1 MDKAKK
7 KAQTGVKIP
16 PIQPA
21 AQQPLLNQTFMQQR
35 FGNYNPG
42 PLPPRIPNIASTPP
56 SSTLSPYT
64 GLKNNSLQELL
75 INAATP
81 SEEGQRTIT
90 ADEFDGAGRYD
101 YFQPSSMGINNE
113 DVAAQYQGW
122 GSKMVNGVLKGGNL
136 ALTTFLQGTVGA
148 VNGLYQWANT
158 GKFSSFYDNEFNR
171 ALDETNKYLED
182 TLPNYYTNE
191 ELNANWYSPK
201 YWATGNFWWDGVVKN
216 LGFAAGA
223 YASGMAYASA
233 LRAIPL
239 TARLFSTGKAAE
251 TLRATERGLNA
262 TNRGAGVYGEVKA
275 LSDNFLN
282 QYNLLNPSGRA
293 VVAGL
298 ATQGEAG
305 IEALHNMNEFRDGLI
320 ADYKQTYG
328 LAPTGEE
335 LERINLAA
343 EGAGNSSFAMNTA
356 VLSASNYIMFPMI
369 GRSGFGR
376 DKAAL
381 NNLTRETNKMAYK
394 GGRLVPKVSKLHPLL
409 RTINKIRPYTFSVT
423 EASEEVFQYGAA
435 VASKDYYDKQYNNE
449 PTSWMESLEV
459 GLTDGVFS
467 DEGAKNALIGG
478 ISGRLMTIR
487 GLLRRNRQKAT
498 NTQRAVEEINNFQ
511 LSNFTQE
518 SMYAVNRAGVLI
530 EEMNQ
535 AAQNGDEFTYKQL
548 EKDFIINYLTPR
560 IKYGR
565 YDLVKQDIADA
576 KKLASTEE
584 GFAQLEAEGKVQKG
598 DSREAYIARMDRLET
613 IANNTNSLWQSLQLR
628 YGGITR
634 ENPVTGELEP
644 IYTPSVMDK
653 LIYTGVSTAS
663 LDMQIKS
670 LMSELSTQ
678 LPDVNL
684 DQILIDI
691 LNNESKSFNEANDI
705 ITNLDALTEVK
716 DELGKGLQ
724 DLAALAKLR
733 EKYIQE
739 YQNIQENPDKFR
751 EEPMDK
757 AQKDIEDGIDT
768 FVVKT
773 KTGDQELQIGQ
784 EYFVGQGVDFNES
797 PLTEP
802 VVVSGFKVLNQ
813 NEDGTIRVEQDNGK
827 IKDISPEKLVDYK
840 VGLKGSLYANKTANF
855 YFNHR
860 NDIFEFNFGK
870 NFGGKKKGRLQYAG
884 NKLYFVYKDI
894 NGNVLKK
901 QLANKFF
908 LAQQGFDRPR
918 ITKIGKVSPEQKRSE
933 KEFLS
938 AEELRKNEQTLRN
951 NRENRQKILNDI
963 GVEQKRR
970 LEELNKQLEKDRKKL
985 AKIKEDF
992 KNIEVMK
999 DGRRKR
1005 IKLNFSKA
1013 QKNFTQAI
1021 NKLTEMEADTKD
1033 RIKELE
1039 AEQEET
1045 AFNIAYFEEFGKD
1058 LLDLPGNT
1066 GEFLKELKDQI
1077 NLLEQNGKQV
1087 ASELKSNN
1095 DLVKQLRKVSQA
1107 AIKILKSFTNEVAF
1121 FDQNDNMRLK
1131 ELLDASLETDADLLQ
1146 TWPLIKEALAD
1157 FNLTNDVKKETGID
1171 VNSFDNLQLEVNG
1184 LESLLNSLR
1193 QEYKAKKAIVDRFDR
1208 IMQEY
1213 MMEKKAQ
1220 EKIAK
1225 DPKITAQ
1232 LNETQY
1238 NGPQIV
1244 ADNDANFVSK
1254 KAANVIPRATMAPDS
1269 DSEYYENETEKE
1281 HQVRANTF
1289 GANMWKFP
1297 NRKNIRGIYV
1307 TFKTQD
1313 QKLDGVIQRLLDDNQ
1328 ELIDQYKDTA
1338 IAMVMIDKAGNL
1350 VGVDGLPIP
1359 EGEVLLDKAIYQIMP
1374 EAGLRWKKGQSMF
1387 REGTNIETKDK
1398 ITEQYANWR
1407 KEQLKNTMI
1416 PSPFEI
1422 QASQGRNVTED
1433 NATVSVVNSDLIS
1446 EEFLRGKDLVLS
1458 IPTTNK
1464 NITKGTVEYNSPLG
1478 SVYLDGP
1485 SGLYKLNNRPFLNS
1499 EASAIYD
1506 AIYTLS
1512 REVINEGATSN
1523 TAIRMLNYLKGVTYW
1538 GIPRDS
1544 QGKRKDTGRNSIFF
1558 ERKTVSMIEGTPVKF
1573 TKLVLNIGP
1582 DQQFDF
1588 NPADIKKNKSLIINA
1603 LSQMYINVN
1612 ADYAKRPITQTFEE
1626 IVSVSEQ
1633 GEVRSI
1639 TWPNYQTYMLSSENP
1654 SFLFTDDAPSSLP
1667 SKREGFQIPLTTD
1680 IKAIV
1685 KGSDETNRKGIYF
1698 VDQSTINEYTIEETK
1713 PTFISAKGPSSPTAP
1728 AKVVSKSR
1736 VNALDGKTNN
1746 QFVVKGGPTF
1756 NFVATEDVNKDNYAE
1771 KIKVKFDGPGVEAFL
1786 KKFDDAGKDGKQVI
1800 KQSIYNFI
1808 AKDAAAKKATDAS
1821 TTVTFT
1827 KEEFDAL
1834 EKKRK
1839 ELGKKPVSN
1848 SLKDSLQKRMR
1859 KNDKPLLRVVTEDK
1873 VKRMTDTDW
1882 KSVSKWMNKN
1892 LPGVNVIRVKNIIDA
1907 GGKKAYGFFENQS
1920 IYIYQNAEVGT
1931 AYHEAFEAV
1940 WDMYL
1945 TEQEQASLYVEFFSR
1960 KGSFVDRPTGQRVK
1974 YSDATVD
1981 QAREELAE
1989 EFRDY
1994 VQTETKKEKPKN
2006 RIAKFIKDL
2015 ATFIKNLFIKPNSL
2029 KLRNELFEKI
2039 NNAGYSFADNIV
2051 EDYSTNAF
2059 YKSVSYDFFDDG
2071 EFVQEMMMYPLTT
2084 YGGRFNSPDKIYQA
2098 EYAYPSTN
2106 ALFRLQEPTLPGG
2119 IVHDLLEDMTYNT
2132 LVDVLREGESI
2143 FEYENINRAELYD
2156 KLKTQTFAQIQDVIN
2171 VLKEIKTDKN
2181 AEEVD
2186 REIQNQIRLLED
2198 IDENWDKIIKR
2209 HQEYLQA
2216 YSISFD
2222 ANDELQVVNESIEND
2237 ISNKGYN
2244 FDARKIDGFR
2254 KTNAA
2259 IRLLMGTI
2267 PRVEVN
2273 KSTGQVER
2281 VISSVN
2287 GVKLLPTSQVYI
2299 SLLSRLSD
2307 SLNPSDMLSKLRMMA
2322 VEDPNYRT
2330 FYRRV
2335 TGQGYDLQ
2343 NIDYE
2348 NITEQHQLQVVDALF
2363 KSMKKQV
2370 PQSKIVTVLPNGE
2383 INMSDANIAAASNQ
2397 MRQSFLNSIVTLSRE
2412 NKGIF
2417 RRNNKGVY
2425 NPDVNKLN
2433 KYPLNTPA
2441 NQITFLRELGIPF
2454 NIQEYNSL
2462 DPKQQRI
2469 FSLSV
2474 QGVKKSIQESKDI
2487 AFFSSKSLNMSRRL
2501 LDLAKL
2507 RVMLDNP
2514 EVSSTF
2520 FNVQG
2525 ERTQTHIGPNVASE
2539 IYNQLQQVKG
2549 AEDIPL
2555 LEDSPYRYLVSD
2567 VFSKNSLVVNRYLQ
2581 GLGGNL
2587 FLPGYAGGIANRELE
2602 RNKKSSQLTYQERL
2616 IQEFNNNLEGIYMNL
2631 VPADSGMEHTLQ
2643 MDNWIN
2649 EQDIVQGLPVF
2660 KNIMRG
2666 YFIDEV
2672 NLARENRKVAPGFES
2687 NELRFFKFILGEKLN
2702 SEVQSLINDNNLTA
2716 EEVFD
2721 AYGDRILR
2729 ATETFLF
2736 DATSRTQNLLTEQQI
2751 LEPSRVALDPE
2762 GNISKRFYKLKNIAQ
2777 ATELDSNQ
2785 VANYILQREA
2795 NFLINQIEM
2804 YKVMYGDPYSYSD
2817 ISKRSKSFLSP
2828 RQVAVNND
2836 VKWNNKAQE
2845 LWNRDHAEGSLG
2857 YTDFTK
2863 DFLKT
2868 ATHEDIEGVIDLP
2881 GYGVFETT
2889 DGQGIMLYKAYR
2901 NFRIRTADWNS
2912 EAEKQYAYEIAYEKR
2927 DKNQTLTQREKDL
2940 LREGNPDVKDAFKSI
2955 KPIASG
2961 TKLLPNG
2968 DFATNNMPVLDKYA
2982 LYPLSYRVMKQLN
2995 AGANNIKL
3003 YNKMQREDVDYIIF
3017 KSGRKV
3023 GAEELHKTYNE
3034 DGSFNETPYEGII
3047 NIPFNAISLQ
3057 QEVPSKSVSQITRAS
3072 QITKIATLDLMD
3084 SGKPV
3089 DYTGSLES
3097 WFQLSEEE
3105 KLKSSKIFAEVTNND
3120 KLLDE
3125 LTTQGLQKVQ
3135 KRLGIVV
3142 RERNGKSM
3150 LVVDDFT
3157 LAAETLREEI
3167 FKRERND
3174 NIPAVLD
3181 DFLNG
3186 AVVIEG
3192 TPAYNEVR
3200 NILYSLVQ
3208 KNIVRPKISGGQLVQ
3223 ISSAL
3228 FEEGTVKEI
3237 EVNGKKAYASD
3248 VLKFYEEGGE
3258 TVMEVMVGRWFNSN
3272 LSDKELLDYLNN
3284 TEEGQKI
3291 LRGVAFRIPT
3301 QAQNSIDSIKI
3312 KQFLPREFGDQVVVP
3327 AAIVEKVGSDFDIDK
3342 LYAYFKNVFYN
3353 SGELQ
3358 LVPYYGI
3365 GDDAKKRFEELYD
3378 AGALLT
3384 KDQQQELNK
3393 RIKAFESG
3401 EAEGALV
3408 EAMFGEVFESQD
3420 VIDDFLLELSE
3431 KGIKQGLVD
3440 RLYVQ
3445 SIENEYIQSLQDL
3458 IELPEQRERLLA
3470 PNNSDQLEKLADEVT
3485 TKIYGAPFNYASI
3498 VNMLNSK
3505 FTSRLRYAFKAGKKG
3520 IGVAA
3525 SNSVGISVQ
3534 QKVPVLLPENAV
3546 PFPKKNVITLGKQ
3559 KRTTD
3564 IQTGKVRELPA
3575 KYVTFSGVKNADGEF
3590 ISNINGQFV
3599 DGYVDIAGGP
3609 WIMELGA
3616 IPQLTPMF
3624 LYLVRAGVPINAV
3637 TYFMNQPIIRDYVNT
3652 ILNSGFSY
3660 LANSK
3665 VAADILALEKYDVQ
3679 MPEGYDPENELVPNT
3694 SRLREYVGKTE
3705 FTNAGRRAQHNI
3717 LMQFMRIYKYS
3728 RHMFTINQAL
3738 NWDTSTFND
3747 PFLVFRKME
3756 QVKEAQFL
3764 AKEDSSL
3771 FPDPTEFV
3779 RAYNPK
3785 TREITSVP
3793 NAVYD
3798 NTFLGKVVTS
3808 VVDGREGISNFLKS
3822 DQPTAR
3828 EILEN
3833 ILRKYALTTF
3843 DSTFLSIARKATNSL
3858 FDYAVQT
3865 DQKLNLQLSKYLVEN
3880 NGVAG
3885 KVNKFVTDVLKDPN
3899 HPLAENQVIQMLDT
3913 DPSKRVGKTPNNI
3926 KLRNNNTKIYDQNS
3940 VISGF
3945 REIKN
3950 YLEATDS
3957 DSLYEEIVI
3966 TAILQSGLD
3975 VSPISFTQLLPYE
3988 DFASIYNPSL
3998 SKLEKI
4004 SNLDSFVT
4012 LGMFERNNWN
4022 NADIVPQIKAP
4033 TIYYQDRFGIRQKQE
4048 NPGMAFLSQSI
4059 KNEIAK
4065 GNIPQLLQLPIR
4077 HLYENK
4083 DYISYTW
4090 PNNSFTAK
4098 QRKEMAQKGD
4108 FSFINKGLFKKVKYG
4123 ELGYE
4128 GVPLTTQD
4136 KKGRDYVIFKHVNA
4150 LGDGFRAQEYYN
4162 TAQESVFDN
4171 GYLKAKEKS
4180 NEVIIETWEKQ
4191 DQKQV
4196 NNNSFLD
4203 YTTERPWLTQTQG
4216 NQIRLGKVPQNIY
4229 NKEDINA
4236 QMLTEIGYNEE
4247 QIGKILKQICK

>member
-1 MDKAKK
+1 MH
-7 KAQTGVKIP
+7 T
-16 PIQPA
+16 
-21 AQQPLLNQTFMQQR
+21 LL
-35 FGNYNPG
+35 
-42 PLPPRIPNIASTPP
+42 
-56 SSTLSPYT
+56 
-64 GLKNNSLQELL
+64 
-75 INAATP
+75 
-81 SEEGQRTIT
+81 
-90 ADEFDGAGRYD
+90 
-101 YFQPSSMGINNE
+101 
-113 DVAAQYQGW
+113 
-122 GSKMVNGVLKGGNL
+122 
-136 ALTTFLQGTVGA
+136 
-148 VNGLYQWANT
+148 
-158 GKFSSFYDNEFNR
+158 
-171 ALDETNKYLED
+171 
-182 TLPNYYTNE
+182 
-191 ELNANWYSPK
+191 
-201 YWATGNFWWDGVVKN
+201 
-216 LGFAAGA
+216 
-223 YASGMAYASA
+223 
-233 LRAIPL
+233 
-239 TARLFSTGKAAE
+239 
-251 TLRATERGLNA
+251 
-262 TNRGAGVYGEVKA
+262 
-275 LSDNFLN
+275 
-282 QYNLLNPSGRA
+282 
-293 VVAGL
+293 
-298 ATQGEAG
+298 
-305 IEALHNMNEFRDGLI
+305 
-320 ADYKQTYG
+320 
-328 LAPTGEE
+328 
-335 LERINLAA
+335 
-343 EGAGNSSFAMNTA
+343 
-356 VLSASNYIMFPMI
+356 
-369 GRSGFGR
+369 
-376 DKAAL
+376 
-381 NNLTRETNKMAYK
+381 
-394 GGRLVPKVSKLHPLL
+394 
-409 RTINKIRPYTFSVT
+409 
-423 EASEEVFQYGAA
+423 
-435 VASKDYYDKQYNNE
+435 
-449 PTSWMESLEV
+449 
-459 GLTDGVFS
+459 
-467 DEGAKNALIGG
+467 
-478 ISGRLMTIR
+478 
-487 GLLRRNRQKAT
+487 
-498 NTQRAVEEINNFQ
+498 
-511 LSNFTQE
+511 
-518 SMYAVNRAGVLI
+518 
-530 EEMNQ
+530 
-535 AAQNGDEFTYKQL
+535 
-548 EKDFIINYLTPR
+548 
-560 IKYGR
+560 
-565 YDLVKQDIADA
+565 
-576 KKLASTEE
+576 
-584 GFAQLEAEGKVQKG
+584 
-598 DSREAYIARMDRLET
+598 
-613 IANNTNSLWQSLQLR
+613 
-628 YGGITR
+628 
-634 ENPVTGELEP
+634 
-644 IYTPSVMDK
+644 
-653 LIYTGVSTAS
+653 
-663 LDMQIKS
+663 
-670 LMSELSTQ
+670 
-678 LPDVNL
+678 
-684 DQILIDI
+684 
-691 LNNESKSFNEANDI
+691 
-705 ITNLDALTEVK
+705 
-716 DELGKGLQ
+716 
-724 DLAALAKLR
+724 
-733 EKYIQE
+733 
-739 YQNIQENPDKFR
+739 
-751 EEPMDK
+751 
-757 AQKDIEDGIDT
+757 
-768 FVVKT
+768 
-773 KTGDQELQIGQ
+773 
-784 EYFVGQGVDFNES
+784 
-797 PLTEP
+797 
-802 VVVSGFKVLNQ
+802 
-813 NEDGTIRVEQDNGK
+813 
-827 IKDISPEKLVDYK
+827 
-840 VGLKGSLYANKTANF
+840 
-855 YFNHR
+855 
-860 NDIFEFNFGK
+860 
-870 NFGGKKKGRLQYAG
+870 
-884 NKLYFVYKDI
+884 
-894 NGNVLKK
+894 
-901 QLANKFF
+901 
-908 LAQQGFDRPR
+908 
-918 ITKIGKVSPEQKRSE
+918 
-933 KEFLS
+933 
-938 AEELRKNEQTLRN
+938 
-951 NRENRQKILNDI
+951 
-963 GVEQKRR
+963 
-970 LEELNKQLEKDRKKL
+970 
-985 AKIKEDF
+985 
-992 KNIEVMK
+992 
-999 DGRRKR
+999 
-1005 IKLNFSKA
+1005 
-1013 QKNFTQAI
+1013 
-1021 NKLTEMEADTKD
+1021 
-1033 RIKELE
+1033 
-1039 AEQEET
+1039 
-1045 AFNIAYFEEFGKD
+1045 
-1058 LLDLPGNT
+1058 
-1066 GEFLKELKDQI
+1066 
-1077 NLLEQNGKQV
+1077 
-1087 ASELKSNN
+1087 
-1095 DLVKQLRKVSQA
+1095 
-1107 AIKILKSFTNEVAF
+1107 
-1121 FDQNDNMRLK
+1121 
-1131 ELLDASLETDADLLQ
+1131 
-1146 TWPLIKEALAD
+1146 
-1157 FNLTNDVKKETGID
+1157 
-1171 VNSFDNLQLEVNG
+1171 
-1184 LESLLNSLR
+1184 
-1193 QEYKAKKAIVDRFDR
+1193 
-1208 IMQEY
+1208 
-1213 MMEKKAQ
+1213 
-1220 EKIAK
+1220 
-1225 DPKITAQ
+1225 
-1232 LNETQY
+1232 
-1238 NGPQIV
+1238 
-1244 ADNDANFVSK
+1244 
-1254 KAANVIPRATMAPDS
+1254 
-1269 DSEYYENETEKE
+1269 
-1281 HQVRANTF
+1281 
-1289 GANMWKFP
+1289 
-1297 NRKNIRGIYV
+1297 
-1307 TFKTQD
+1307 
-1313 QKLDGVIQRLLDDNQ
+1313 
-1328 ELIDQYKDTA
+1328 
-1338 IAMVMIDKAGNL
+1338 
-1350 VGVDGLPIP
+1350 
-1359 EGEVLLDKAIYQIMP
+1359 
-1374 EAGLRWKKGQSMF
+1374 
-1387 REGTNIETKDK
+1387 
-1398 ITEQYANWR
+1398 
-1407 KEQLKNTMI
+1407 
-1416 PSPFEI
+1416 
-1422 QASQGRNVTED
+1422 
-1433 NATVSVVNSDLIS
+1433 
-1446 EEFLRGKDLVLS
+1446 
-1458 IPTTNK
+1458 
-1464 NITKGTVEYNSPLG
+1464 
-1478 SVYLDGP
+1478 
-1485 SGLYKLNNRPFLNS
+1485 
-1499 EASAIYD
+1499 
-1506 AIYTLS
+1506 
-1512 REVINEGATSN
+1512 
-1523 TAIRMLNYLKGVTYW
+1523 
-1538 GIPRDS
+1538 
-1544 QGKRKDTGRNSIFF
+1544 
-1558 ERKTVSMIEGTPVKF
+1558 
-1573 TKLVLNIGP
+1573 
-1582 DQQFDF
+1582 
-1588 NPADIKKNKSLIINA
+1588 
-1603 LSQMYINVN
+1603 
-1612 ADYAKRPITQTFEE
+1612 
-1626 IVSVSEQ
+1626 
-1633 GEVRSI
+1633 
-1639 TWPNYQTYMLSSENP
+1639 
-1654 SFLFTDDAPSSLP
+1654 
-1667 SKREGFQIPLTTD
+1667 
-1680 IKAIV
+1680 
-1685 KGSDETNRKGIYF
+1685 
-1698 VDQSTINEYTIEETK
+1698 
-1713 PTFISAKGPSSPTAP
+1713 
-1728 AKVVSKSR
+1728 
-1736 VNALDGKTNN
+1736 
-1746 QFVVKGGPTF
+1746 
-1756 NFVATEDVNKDNYAE
+1756 
-1771 KIKVKFDGPGVEAFL
+1771 
-1786 KKFDDAGKDGKQVI
+1786 
-1800 KQSIYNFI
+1800 
-1808 AKDAAAKKATDAS
+1808 
-1821 TTVTFT
+1821 
-1827 KEEFDAL
+1827 
-1834 EKKRK
+1834 
-1839 ELGKKPVSN
+1839 
-1848 SLKDSLQKRMR
+1848 
-1859 KNDKPLLRVVTEDK
+1859 
-1873 VKRMTDTDW
+1873 
-1882 KSVSKWMNKN
+1882 
-1892 LPGVNVIRVKNIIDA
+1892 
-1907 GGKKAYGFFENQS
+1907 
-1920 IYIYQNAEVGT
+1920 
-1931 AYHEAFEAV
+1931 
-1940 WDMYL
+1940 
-1945 TEQEQASLYVEFFSR
+1945 
-1960 KGSFVDRPTGQRVK
+1960 
-1974 YSDATVD
+1974 
-1981 QAREELAE
+1981 
-1989 EFRDY
+1989 
-1994 VQTETKKEKPKN
+1994 
-2006 RIAKFIKDL
+2006 
-2015 ATFIKNLFIKPNSL
+2015 
-2029 KLRNELFEKI
+2029 
-2039 NNAGYSFADNIV
+2039 
-2051 EDYSTNAF
+2051 
-2059 YKSVSYDFFDDG
+2059 
-2071 EFVQEMMMYPLTT
+2071 
-2084 YGGRFNSPDKIYQA
+2084 
-2098 EYAYPSTN
+2098 TN

-2132 LVDVLREGESI
+2132 LVDVLKEGESI

-2348 NITEQHQLQVVDALF
+2348 NITEQHQLQVVDGLF

-2441 NQITFLRELGIPF
+2441 NQLTFLRELGIPF

-2721 AYGDRILR
+2721 AYGARILLSV
-2729 ATETFLF
+2729 ETFLF
-2736 DATSRTQNLLTEQQI
+2736 DATARTQNLLTEQQI
-2751 LEPSRVALDPE
+2751 LEPSRVDLDPD

-2777 ATELDSNQ
+2777 AKEFDSNQ
-2785 VANYILQREA
+2785 VANFILQREA
-2795 NFLINQIEM
+2795 NFLINQMEM

-3105 KLKSSKIFAEVTNND
+3105 KLKSSKIFAEITNND

-3358 LVPYYGI
+3358 LVPYYGM
-3365 GDDAKKRFEELYD
+3365 GDDSKKRFEELYD

-3498 VNMLNSK
+3498 INMLNSK

-3559 KRTTD
+3559 KRTTN

-3575 KYVTFSGVKNADGEF
+3575 KYVTYSGVKNADGEF

-3660 LANSK
+3660 LANAK
-3665 VAADILALEKYDVQ
+3665 VAADVLALEKYEVT

-3694 SRLREYVGKTE
+3694 SKLQGYVGKTE
-3705 FTNAGRRAQHNI
+3705 FTNAGRRDQHNI

-3808 VVDGREGISNFLKS
+3808 VVDGREGIANFLKS

-3828 EILEN
+3828 EILQN

-3945 REIKN
+3945 REIKD
-3950 YLEATDS
+3950 YLATTDS
-3957 DSLYEEIVI
+3957 DSLYKEIVI

-4033 TIYYQDRFGIRQKQE
+4033 TIYYKDRFGIKQKQE
-4048 NPGMAFLSQSI
+4048 NPGMEFLSQSI

-4090 PNNSFTAK
+4090 QNKSFTAK

-4180 NEVIIETWEKQ
+4180 NEVIIETWENQ

-4196 NNNSFLD
+4196 NNNSFMD

-4216 NQIRLGKVPQNIY
+4216 DQVRLGKVPQNIY
-4229 NKEDINA
+4229 KKEDINA